1 MEPGGGGG
9 EGGGR
14 RIRGAD
20 NKALLGMMQRPPPSP
35 TNTSTSTSGSASVS
49 STSAGSGTTGGGS
62 RTSSYLDFLIGD
74 PVHRQAKAQ
83 LNRYRASLAAE
94 AARAEAGAQRGW
106 RALTAFETEARR
118 DGEQLAR
125 TGGRHLALFE
135 YICGLRASLLR
146 LELAQW
152 RSAARLLRAREGE
165 VGRWL
170 EGKGGVQALLAEAGG
185 DRLDERVHLR
195 PSPQELLAGNA
206 ELAALRRRA
215 GLLAPVCEGVGAEAS
230 LLVLQGTGAGGGG
243 GGGGGP
249 GGGSAAAGQ
258 GCEGC
263 GMGLEGPVEAV
274 EERRRR
280 LQLLAEE
287 ASVLYFGGAS
297 SAGHGAAA
305 GGGSGGGDE
314 EEKEEPSSRPALS
327 PAEEGAAGN
336 GSGPLGSLQRQ
347 REVLL
352 RRLRCEREFAQL
364 VADERQ
370 REGRLLA
377 RWLEVL
383 RDVAGEEE
391 DEDGGED
398 GGGREMEVRVARSE
412 CLVCWPFA
420 IKPQSTRTFPQHP
433 TPQPPQQSS
442 HAARTHAH
450 AHSRSLSGSH
460 AAAAAGGGGGGLSSS
475 ISSSATGGGGL
486 FPACDAPVHA
496 PRCIAAFV
504 KYLAKRVKDAY
515 QVGKADRYT
524 SCAHLYL
531 CVPLGRHCPRHNNTN
546 QLDDGL
552 KSALVGLTQALVFR
566 RARRVCFGYVKGARM
581 RRLNRLWREKVNALE
596 GSSVLVGVYDGSC
609 RRSLPSIVNH
619 RPTLQQ

>member
-1 MEPGGGGG
+1 MEPGGGG

-14 RIRGAD
+14 SHGAD
-20 NKALLGMMQRPPPSP
+20 NKAPGMMQQPPLSP

-49 STSAGSGTTGGGS
+49 STSASSGTTGGS

-74 PVHRQAKAQ
+74 PAHRQAKAQ
-83 LNRYRASLAAE
+83 LNRYRAALAAE

-135 YICGLRASLLR
+135 YMCGLRASLLR

-152 RSAARLLRAREGE
+152 RSAGRLLRAREGE

-170 EGKGGVQALLAEAGG
+170 EGKAGVQALLAEAGG
-185 DRLDERVHLR
+185 YRLDERVYLR

-230 LLVLQGTGAGGGG
+230 LLVLQGSGAGGGG
-243 GGGGGP
+243 GGGGA
-249 GGGSAAAGQ
+249 GGGSVAAGQ
-258 GCEGC
+258 GCDGC
-263 GMGLEGPVEAV
+263 GVGLEGPVEAV

-287 ASVLYFGGAS
+287 ASMLYFGGAS

-314 EEKEEPSSRPALS
+314 EEEEEEPSPRPALS
-327 PAEEGAAGN
+327 PAEEGAAGY

-377 RWLEVL
+377 RWLELL

-391 DEDGGED
+391 DDEDEGED
-398 GGGREMEVRVARSE
+398 GGGREMEVRVPREASV
-412 CLVCWPFA
+412 LFVGLSHT
-420 IKPQSTRTFPQHP
+420 KPHRPELSPNIQHHSHPSRAAAPLAPTPTPTPAPYPVP
-433 TPQPPQQSS
+433 TPQPQPEEEEEGASRRPSPRQRPGAGACSRHATRPCTPRGASRRLSS
-442 HAARTHAH
+442 TWP
-450 AHSRSLSGSH
+450 SGSR
-460 AAAAAGGGGGGLSSS
+460 
-475 ISSSATGGGGL
+475 T
-486 FPACDAPVHA
+486 
-496 PRCIAAFV
+496 RT
-504 KYLAKRVKDAY
+504 R
-515 QVGKADRYT
+515 
-524 SCAHLYL
+524 
-531 CVPLGRHCPRHNNTN
+531 
-546 QLDDGL
+546 
-552 KSALVGLTQALVFR
+552 
-566 RARRVCFGYVKGARM
+566 
-581 RRLNRLWREKVNALE
+581 
-596 GSSVLVGVYDGSC
+596 
-609 RRSLPSIVNH
+609 
-619 RPTLQQ
+619 